1 MSGCSKDDDNGGGQG
16 SGDGR
21 VTTDEIYYANQFAYD
36 VLDTYYLWKE
46 DKWTM
51 MTDDMESLINNMDGV
66 ATTYGYNL
74 MLGKFS
80 NSENYFF
87 IVAFVY
93 EGSPA
98 YKVGIKRGDI
108 IMQLN
113 GKEITKDNYQ
123 EALYSSNITLGMG
136 EQKDGYIGL
145 SGQTLTLDAVTMY
158 ENPILVHK
166 TFDVGGKKVGYLAY
180 SSFDLDS
187 AEKLVDICCQFKQEG
202 ISELILDLRYNGGGY
217 VFTEN
222 VLAFMLAP
230 ENVVKSK
237 AVYETEIWNKSID
250 YRLSAVDDRR
260 CRYAG
265 KPGTGSEFDF
275 KAAEK
280 DLMEYYKK
288 KEKTCLNTY
297 FSTVVTNGSKTI
309 DVGRAN
315 VGITKIYGLIGSGT
329 ASASESVLI
338 GLMPYMAVELIGGQ
352 SHGKYC
358 TGALLGPENIYS
370 KFPSVIKNWGLYVM
384 INRYADKDGNNPCM
398 PDGLKPDYPAE
409 DNPLDG
415 YQLGDENESLLRLAL
430 DRAAGKTERSGAR
443 TVSLLPY
450 ELTPMTVNPL
460 FGKRIDNTLI
470 DKIERKQIEE
480 CN

>member
-1 MSGCSKDDDNGGGQG
+1 MKKIYFLSLFLCVLCIMSGCSKDDDNGGGQG

-36 VLDTYYLWKE
+36 VLDTYYLWKDE
-46 DKWTM
+46 IAAEMQKLDPNVNEDPIGTVKDIRFKENNKEVDKWTM

-237 AVYETEIWNKSID
+237 AVYETEIWNK
-250 YRLSAVDDRR
+250 
-260 CRYAG
+260 
-265 KPGTGSEFDF
+265 
-275 KAAEK
+275 
-280 DLMEYYKK
+280 DLMEYYNPLA
-288 KEKTCLNTY
+288 ELSQCILD
-297 FSTVVTNGSKTI
+297 SSNGSI
-309 DVGRAN
+309 IN
-315 VGITKIYGLIGSGT
+315 VI
-329 ASASESVLI
+329 
-338 GLMPYMAVELIGGQ
+338 
-352 SHGKYC
+352 
-358 TGALLGPENIYS
+358 
-370 KFPSVIKNWGLYVM
+370 
-384 INRYADKDGNNPCM
+384 
-398 PDGLKPDYPAE
+398 
-409 DNPLDG
+409 
-415 YQLGDENESLLRLAL
+415 
-430 DRAAGKTERSGAR
+430 
-443 TVSLLPY
+443 
-450 ELTPMTVNPL
+450 
-460 FGKRIDNTLI
+460 
-470 DKIERKQIEE
+470 
-480 CN
+480 